1 MFSKNFGGPWPFRP
15 PWLRLC
21 FLTQ

>member
-1 MFSKNFGGPWPFRP
+1 MFFKNFGGPWPFRP